1 MNRFLQ
7 KTFGGIT
14 RTFYWRQFLFGLLFY
29 IPLMYQYLKLLKV
42 EDMYVSGFIMLIL
55 SVMQFLFPYARFVYH
70 SITDFLLGGNVLI
83 VNVFIM
89 LIYKLIVGAICW
101 VFSPIIAFFGLV
113 YLYFYHSRKE

>member
-1 MNRFLQ
+1 MNSFLQ
-7 KTFGGIT
+7 KTFAGIT

-29 IPLMYQYLKLLKV
+29 IPLMYQYLKLLKA
-42 EDMYVSGFIMLIL
+42 EDTYTSVFMILIL
-55 SVMQFLFPYARFVYH
+55 STMQFLFPYARFVYH

-89 LIYKLIVGAICW
+89 LIYKFIMRAICW
-101 VFSPIIAFFGLV
+101 AFSPILALFGLI